1 MHLMKPEWIQ
11 RAMASPFVMVAS
23 DGMPYAPG
31 AHPRSAGTFSRVL
44 AVYVREQKALT
55 LMQAL
60 AKMTIMP
67 ARRLEPMAPAM
78 KDKGRIRVGA
88 DADITVFDPDRVKD
102 MATFE
107 KGLKFSAGIDHV
119 LVNGVAVVRDGAT
132 VPNVFPGRAVV
143 GNYASRQGSN

>member
-11 RAMASPFVMVAS
+11 KAMATPFVMIAS

-44 AVYVREQKALT
+44 GVYVRENKTLT

-67 ARRLEPMAPAM
+67 AKRLEPIAPAM
-78 KDKGRIRVGA
+78 KNKGRLRIGA
-88 DADITVFDPDRVKD
+88 DADVTVFDPDRVKD

-107 KGLKFSAGIDHV
+107 KGLSFSAGIDHV
-119 LVNGVAVVRDGAT
+119 LVNGAAVVRDGAT
-132 VPNVFPGRAVV
+132 VPNAYPGRAIL
-143 GNYASRQGSN
+143 GNYASRN